1 MVKQIQTMVK
11 QIQTTVMQIQTTA
24 MHIQTMVKQLT
35 SDSSSFFLLQL
46 LNLLVME
53 RWISATEMVLVW
65 SFVASLTAPVVKEHK
80 LRTRQTSTEREQ
92 TCKRDQFYSS
102 LPDYRH
108 LFRILFVPSRTADY
122 PARQLLKQNKIL
134 F

>member
-11 QIQTTVMQIQTTA
+11 QIQTTV

-80 LRTRQTSTEREQ
+80 LRTRQS
-92 TCKRDQFYSS
+92 
-102 LPDYRH
+102 
-108 LFRILFVPSRTADY
+108 
-122 PARQLLKQNKIL
+122 
-134 F
+134 